1 MARKYIEK
9 NYERPFFDK
18 LLRNFL
24 SITLP
29 NVRYFKV
36 ASFFVK
42 IGKPFSFLFPKKIKN
57 MIGLMP
63 TSFPKKLLKNQ
74 EIYRAK
80 GKKIARVALLTGCV
94 QKEISPQI
102 NESTIRLLNRHGV
115 EVVVMKKILVTRKL
129 LKDCEDKAIKTF
141 EAKLNTNDELYSQS
155 KLIELSQGCDA
166 VLTSLTDKMDEETI
180 NKLPETVKVIS
191 NFAVGF
197 GNIDLEAAKKR
208 GIAVTNTPEV
218 LSDATAE
225 IGILLILGACRRAAE
240 GIEAAKES
248 NWKWSADYLIGKQ
261 LTGSRLG
268 ILGMGRIGQKI
279 AKIAKSLG
287 MIIHYHNRSK
297 LSDDKE
303 QGAIYHD
310 SLKSLFSVS
319 DVLSICCPAT
329 KETVNLINK
338 ETVEYFPK
346 GAVITN
352 VARGDIVDDDALIDA
367 LNRRKIY
374 AAGLDVYKGE
384 PNLNPGYLKIKTAFI
399 LPHLGSATKDTRTA
413 MANLAID
420 NIDEFFNTGNCK
432 NKVN

>member
-1 MARKYIEK
+1 
-9 NYERPFFDK
+9 
-18 LLRNFL
+18 
-24 SITLP
+24 
-29 NVRYFKV
+29 
-36 ASFFVK
+36 
-42 IGKPFSFLFPKKIKN
+42 
-57 MIGLMP
+57 
-63 TSFPKKLLKNQ
+63 
-74 EIYRAK
+74 
-80 GKKIARVALLTGCV
+80 
-94 QKEISPQI
+94 
-102 NESTIRLLNRHGV
+102 
-115 EVVVMKKILVTRKL
+115 MKKILITRKL
-129 LKDCEDKAIKTF
+129 LKASEEKAAQLF
-141 EAKLNTNDELYSQS
+141 ETKFNSNDELYSQA

-166 VLTSLTDKMDEETI
+166 VLTSLTDKMDADTI

-197 GNIDLEAAKKR
+197 GNIDLEAAKNR

-225 IGILLILGACRRAAE
+225 IGILLILGACRRVSE
-240 GIEAAKES
+240 GIEAARES

-287 MIIHYHNRSK
+287 MIIHYHNRSR
-297 LSDDKE
+297 LSEDKE

-329 KETVNLINK
+329 KETENLINK
-338 ETVEYFPK
+338 ETVEYFPT

-352 VARGDIVDDDALIDA
+352 VARGDIVDDEALIDA
-367 LNRRKIY
+367 LHRRKIY

-384 PNLNPGYLKIKTAFI
+384 PNLNPGYLKIKSVFI
-399 LPHLGSATKDTRTA
+399 LPHLGSATKDTRIA

-420 NIDEFFNTGNCK
+420 NINEFFETGNCK